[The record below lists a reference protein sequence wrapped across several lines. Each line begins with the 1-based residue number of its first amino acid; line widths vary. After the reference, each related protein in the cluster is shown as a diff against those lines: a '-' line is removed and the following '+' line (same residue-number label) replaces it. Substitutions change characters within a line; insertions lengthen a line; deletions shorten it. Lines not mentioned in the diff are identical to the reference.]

1 MKIKENP
8 KVGVSVTTYNAEKYV
23 RECVESLLRQ
33 TYPHLKIVISDDCSQ
48 DDTREILQKYAN
60 DYPDRIRLMINPIN
74 LGIHPNVNQSLR
86 ELSGVEYISLIAGDD
101 CWREDKLEREINKLE
116 QNPSARFAYSK
127 ICFIDSDSKRMDT
140 PEHRSRGFD
149 NRQEMLQNLL
159 EHKLIMLNWT
169 AEYELLKE
177 TGMFFDESM
186 HYASDWDYHLRLVSK
201 SEAVFCP
208 DPTVFY
214 RRHSESITFKGDY
227 RLYHSDLVK
236 AHRKNA
242 QLLKKL
248 SCADSLSVQRQQRQ
262 ILISTVGLWLRSSV
276 KKKKLWHIFKCLW
289 LKLFYKI
296 TPLPHSNP
304 KG

>member
-1 MKIKENP
+1 
-8 KVGVSVTTYNAEKYV
+8 
-23 RECVESLLRQ
+23 
-33 TYPHLKIVISDDCSQ
+33 
-48 DDTREILQKYAN
+48 
-60 DYPDRIRLMINPIN
+60 
-74 LGIHPNVNQSLR
+74 
-86 ELSGVEYISLIAGDD
+86 
-101 CWREDKLEREINKLE
+101 
-116 QNPSARFAYSK
+116 
-127 ICFIDSDSKRMDT
+127 
-140 PEHRSRGFD
+140 
-149 NRQEMLQNLL
+149 MLQNLL

-242 QLLKKL
+242 QLLEKL
-248 SCADSLSVQRQQRQ
+248 SCADS
-262 ILISTVGLWLRSSV
+262 I
-276 KKKKLWHIFKCLW
+276 
-289 LKLFYKI
+289 
-296 TPLPHSNP
+296 
-304 KG
+304 